1 MNAAILAFLWWMKS
15 SGSALC
21 RKKNGNPGQRSW
33 MSLLFRRHLFPRTL
47 HMSLTGVRDMV
58 AMTQPPANRHAI
70 QTYVTEYDDTIVK
83 DAILHE
89 KARGGQTYFIYN
101 RIESI
106 RAMEAHLRDILPSD
120 VTIAV
125 AYGQMDG
132 RTLEKSWW
140 ISSRRNMMFFFV
152 PRLLKMVWTSLTQ
165 TRCSFMMRISWD
177 CLKSIRC
184 GDA

>member
-1 MNAAILAFLWWMKS
+1 
-15 SGSALC
+15 
-21 RKKNGNPGQRSW
+21 
-33 MSLLFRRHLFPRTL
+33 
-47 HMSLTGVRDMV
+47 MSLTGVRDMV
-58 AMTQPPANRHAI
+58 AMTQPPANRNAI

-132 RTLEKSWW
+132 RTLEKIMVDFFEKKYDVLLCTTIIENGVDQPNANTMLCLLYTSDAADEEDSEDLGGRG
-140 ISSRRNMMFFFV
+140 IIKKKNKNKRKKRNR
-152 PRLLKMVWTSLTQ
+152 PK
-165 TRCSFMMRISWD
+165 
-177 CLKSIRC
+177 
-184 GDA
+184 

>member
-1 MNAAILAFLWWMKS
+1 
-15 SGSALC
+15 
-21 RKKNGNPGQRSW
+21 
-33 MSLLFRRHLFPRTL
+33 
-47 HMSLTGVRDMV
+47 MSLTGVRDMV

-106 RAMEAHLRDILPSD
+106 RAMEDHLRDILPSD

-132 RTLEKSWW
+132 RTLEKIMVDFFEKKYDVLLCTTIIENGVDQPNANTMLVYDADKLGLSQIYQMRGRVGRSEKIARAWFFY
-140 ISSRRNMMFFFV
+140 RRG
-152 PRLLKMVWTSLTQ
+152 K
-165 TRCSFMMRISWD
+165 SFPKQR
-177 CLKSIRC
+177 KN
-184 GDA
+184 G

>member
-1 MNAAILAFLWWMKS
+1 M
-15 SGSALC
+15 
-21 RKKNGNPGQRSW
+21 
-33 MSLLFRRHLFPRTL
+33 
-47 HMSLTGVRDMV
+47 
-58 AMTQPPANRHAI
+58 
-70 QTYVTEYDDTIVK
+70 K

-132 RTLEKSWW
+132 RTLEKIKLNTKLT
-140 ISSRRNMMFFFV
+140 ISA
-152 PRLLKMVWTSLTQ
+152 L
-165 TRCSFMMRISWD
+165 
-177 CLKSIRC
+177 SI
-184 GDA
+184 

>member
-1 MNAAILAFLWWMKS
+1 MERMPFCQKIE
-15 SGSALC
+15 C
-21 RKKNGNPGQRSW
+21 
-33 MSLLFRRHLFPRTL
+33 RHLGLLVVDEEQRFGVMQKEKWKSWSKKLDVLTLSATPIPRTL

-132 RTLEKSWW
+132 RTLEK
-140 ISSRRNMMFFFV
+140 IMVDFFEKKYDV
-152 PRLLKMVWTSLTQ
+152 LLCTTIIENGVDS
-165 TRCSFMMRISWD
+165 
-177 CLKSIRC
+177 
-184 GDA
+184 A